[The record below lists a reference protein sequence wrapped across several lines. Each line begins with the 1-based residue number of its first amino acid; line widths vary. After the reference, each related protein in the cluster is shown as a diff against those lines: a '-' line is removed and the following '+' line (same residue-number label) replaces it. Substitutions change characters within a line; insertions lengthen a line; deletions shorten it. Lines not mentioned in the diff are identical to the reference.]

1 MAASKFQA
9 LWNHPVGPKT
19 SEFSLSKSTLCCFIT
34 TLLFPESENLD
45 SVEKFVFGDLG
56 LKGFLFHFWAPTF
69 KWGLSIAN
77 AADFSK
83 PPEELSYPLQFG
95 PSSSDFN
102 KFFLVL
108 HYGLQLLLAVA
119 SSGLAIAQL
128 LPRLFCALLTL
139 TSHPRNWNL
148 LGVNAAMAGT
158 GVYQLSR
165 KIW

>member
-83 PPEELSYPLQFG
+83 PPEELSYPLQF
-95 PSSSDFN
+95 
-102 KFFLVL
+102 
-108 HYGLQLLLAVA
+108 VA

-139 TSHPRNWNL
+139 TSHPVIGSYL
-148 LGVNAAMAGT
+148 IA
-158 GVYQLSR
+158 
-165 KIW
+165 